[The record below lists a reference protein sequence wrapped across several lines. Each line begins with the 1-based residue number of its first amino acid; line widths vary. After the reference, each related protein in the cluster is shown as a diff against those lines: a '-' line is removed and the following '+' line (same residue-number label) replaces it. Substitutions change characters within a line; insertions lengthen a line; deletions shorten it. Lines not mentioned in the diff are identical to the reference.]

1 MSLDWKIYRYCV
13 KIEAQTR
20 VETMIGN
27 KVPEGYI
34 LEVTDMAI
42 TNITA
47 HGDDLEL
54 GYIDVAGEDRV
65 ICADNGATKHHHH
78 LTGQVF
84 LMAGEQPYGR
94 VTTAADGDD
103 IYFICH
109 GKLWPVE

>member
-1 MSLDWKIYRYCV
+1 MDWKIYRFAV

-20 VETMIGN
+20 VEKIVGN
-27 KVPEGYI
+27 KVPEGHV
-34 LEVTDMAI
+34 LEVTKMSV

-47 HGDDLEL
+47 GGDVLEL

-65 ICADNGATKHHHH
+65 ICMAEATNQHHHH
-78 LTGQVF
+78 ITGQVF

-94 VTTAADGDD
+94 IDEAADGDD
-103 IYFICH
+103 CYFICH